1 MVMARTNDACVEGF
15 SPALRLRFLYSDVS
29 ETVRTL
35 QDQHGNCA
43 RSASVLGR
51 AIAGMAL
58 VGIDLGNQDEILTL
72 HVETDGR
79 IGGFLVE
86 MSGRGRLRGYTY
98 EKNLD
103 AAPPGNPGIP
113 DPMGNY
119 ARVKITRSHESG
131 GLRSQMS
138 FTVSPSSEVGIFKE
152 FYNSS
157 LQIPTETCL
166 SATSFEN
173 RIERV
178 RALAVQRMPDA
189 RKTDFKRIS
198 TLFTDGTVSEQLEFD
213 ASLSTLREVLNVP
226 DLMTGPTR
234 ALRFGCTCSQ
244 EVADGTFSS
253 RTKPEL
259 DALVRIGSAQQF
271 RCHVC
276 GRVYTLPPEKI
287 AQLAKNK

>member
-15 SPALRLRFLYSDVS
+15 SPTLRLRLLYSDVS
-29 ETVRTL
+29 ETIRTL
-35 QDQHGNCA
+35 QAQHGNCA
-43 RSASVLGR
+43 SSASILGK

-103 AAPPGNPGIP
+103 SAPQENPGIP

-131 GLRSQMS
+131 ALRSQMS

-157 LQIPTETCL
+157 LQIPTEICL
-166 SATSFEN
+166 SATSFDN

-198 TLFTDGTVSEQLEFD
+198 SLFTDGTVSEQLEFD

-244 EVADGTFSS
+244 DVAEGTFAS

-259 DALVRIGSAQQF
+259 EALVRIGSAQQF
-271 RCHVC
+271 RCHAC
-276 GRVYTLPPEKI
+276 GRVYTIPQKTI
-287 AQLAKNK
+287 AELAKR